1 MQEFV
6 GLQSK
11 YVKTFYRLLKQ
22 WRSTEQYIF
31 NNIDDFREKMDVP
44 KTYSNMHLMTKII
57 EPTVKELKKLD
68 KSFINFK
75 CEPLYAKKRGKSL
88 VGYNLN
94 PWSLIIIS
102 CGNPFVYA
110 ACHHF

>member
-44 KTYSNMHLMTKII
+44 KPYSNMRLMTKII
-57 EPTVKELKKLD
+57 EPTVKEQKNWTSHLLTL
-68 KSFINFK
+68 N
-75 CEPLYAKKRGKSL
+75 
-88 VGYNLN
+88 VNLCMLREA
-94 PWSLIIIS
+94 S
-102 CGNPFVYA
+102 
-110 ACHHF
+110 H

>member
-1 MQEFV
+1 MLNEFTDKIKGYTIFELQEFV

-88 VGYNLN
+88 VGYK
-94 PWSLIIIS
+94 
-102 CGNPFVYA
+102 FT
-110 ACHHF
+110 